1 MGNQNSGNV
10 YQAHINPESDLGVF
24 LHKLASAENQGL
36 SMWIIKT
43 LLRVYEKEALE
54 FWKEHPERL
63 EFLKQKYGQDIVSK
77 AVENE
82 KKTPQQPETK
92 SD

>member
-1 MGNQNSGNV
+1 MGNEHSGNI

-36 SMWIIKT
+36 SMWIIKDI
-43 LLRVYEKEALE
+43 LRTHEKEALE

-63 EFLKQKYGQDIVSK
+63 EFLKKKYGQDIVSRAIENGKK
-77 AVENE
+77 AQTEQ
-82 KKTPQQPETK
+82 TT
-92 SD
+92 S

>member
-1 MGNQNSGNV
+1 MGNNNSGNI

-24 LHKLASAENQGL
+24 LHKLASADNQGL

-43 LLRVYEKEALE
+43 ILKDYEKEASE

-63 EFLKQKYGQDIVSK
+63 EFLKEKYSQDIVSK
-77 AVENE
+77 ALENE
-82 KKTPQQPETK
+82 KKAKEEEK
-92 SD
+92 GE